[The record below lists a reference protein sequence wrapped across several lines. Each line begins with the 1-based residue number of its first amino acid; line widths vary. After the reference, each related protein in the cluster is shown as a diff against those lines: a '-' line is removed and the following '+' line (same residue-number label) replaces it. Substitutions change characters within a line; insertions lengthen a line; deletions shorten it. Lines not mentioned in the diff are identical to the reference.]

1 VRHGSRRRQR
11 AAAQEAIGI
20 CELAGAAG
28 IGAATVLLPL
38 LRQARNLG
46 VDAMLTGHG
55 APELFGGDGLIW
67 PPRPPGW
74 SPGPRARPPLPPP
87 PQHLSPGR
95 NYTALKPVRDLGGG
109 SFRGADQ
116 VRRGVLVNRVVTGYN
131 ADGNPAVL
139 RQGEPPVVIHA
150 GRYTTTELWVSGQ
163 APITATHDD
172 LSTREW
178 GLEPPPGGA
187 CFRIVEIAPG
197 TDEPAG
203 PADGEVA
210 AEHEGFQEAHA
221 TDTLDYVTVLRGRVT
236 LVIGGTEVGLGP
248 GDSVVQQ
255 PGVPH
260 DWQNRSA
267 EPCVMVGVLVSA
279 R

>member
-1 VRHGSRRRQR
+1 
-11 AAAQEAIGI
+11 
-20 CELAGAAG
+20 
-28 IGAATVLLPL
+28 
-38 LRQARNLG
+38 
-46 VDAMLTGHG
+46 M
-55 APELFGGDGLIW
+55 
-67 PPRPPGW
+67 
-74 SPGPRARPPLPPP
+74 
-87 PQHLSPGR
+87 
-95 NYTALKPVRDLGGG
+95 
-109 SFRGADQ
+109 
-116 VRRGVLVNRVVTGYN
+116 NRVVTGYD

-150 GRYTTTELWVSGQ
+150 GRYTTTELWVSGR
-163 APITATHDD
+163 APLSATHDD

-197 TDEPAG
+197 TDEAAG

-236 LVIGGTEVGLGP
+236 LVIGETEVDLGP

-267 EPCVMVGVLVSA
+267 EPCVMAGVLVSA

>member
-1 VRHGSRRRQR
+1 
-11 AAAQEAIGI
+11 
-20 CELAGAAG
+20 
-28 IGAATVLLPL
+28 
-38 LRQARNLG
+38 
-46 VDAMLTGHG
+46 M
-55 APELFGGDGLIW
+55 
-67 PPRPPGW
+67 
-74 SPGPRARPPLPPP
+74 
-87 PQHLSPGR
+87 
-95 NYTALKPVRDLGGG
+95 
-109 SFRGADQ
+109 
-116 VRRGVLVNRVVTGYN
+116 NRVVTGYD

-139 RQGEPPVVIHA
+139 RRGEPPVVIHA

-163 APITATHDD
+163 APIAATHDD

-197 TDEPAG
+197 SDEAAEPAG
-203 PADGEVA
+203 GEVA

-221 TDTLDYVTVLRGRVT
+221 TGTLDYVTVLRGRVT
-236 LVIGGTEVGLGP
+236 LVIGETEVDLGP

-267 EPCVMVGVLVSA
+267 EPCVMAGVLVSA